1 MLTQLGGASIRLVQA
16 DRGTASLRNNVAH
29 HVGDDFQLVKE
40 RRQLLASEFERPI
53 LWMNQTHS
61 HVIGLVVMT
70 ADGHPTLNLDTHT
83 STLNLSDPMDTIE
96 ADGVIIDARGWQD
109 APGIAVMTADCL
121 PIVLSTAGG
130 TIVAAVHAGR
140 KGLFD
145 GIITRAVTLMRRLAP
160 SRDIEAYIAP
170 AICGD
175 CYEVPAQM
183 RDECA
188 VERPESA
195 SRTSWGTPALDLPRA
210 AQAELR
216 ALGCTRI
223 EIDPRC
229 TLEDPTLHSYRRDR
243 ECGRNAT
250 IIFPA

>member
-16 DRGTASLRNNVAH
+16 GRGTASLRNNVAH

-70 ADGHPTLNLDTHT
+70 DGHPTLNLDAHA

-121 PIVLSTAGG
+121 PIVFSTADGM
-130 TIVAAVHAGR
+130 IVAA
-140 KGLFD
+140 
-145 GIITRAVTLMRRLAP
+145 AVM
-160 SRDIEAYIAP
+160 SSE
-170 AICGD
+170 
-175 CYEVPAQM
+175 Q
-183 RDECA
+183 
-188 VERPESA
+188 
-195 SRTSWGTPALDLPRA
+195 
-210 AQAELR
+210 
-216 ALGCTRI
+216 
-223 EIDPRC
+223 
-229 TLEDPTLHSYRRDR
+229 
-243 ECGRNAT
+243 
-250 IIFPA
+250 